1 MKNENIKDLK
11 DKILRGV
18 ELAFERLIVSKEK
31 EDADLV
37 FSSDGKIIKVKA
49 RDLKK

>member
-1 MKNENIKDLK
+1 MNNESIKDLR
-11 DKILRGV
+11 DKIVRGI
-18 ELAFERLIVSKEK
+18 ELAFERLIVSKQK

-37 FSSDGKIIKVKA
+37 FSNDGKIIKVKA